1 MELVEQLNSF
11 TEPEGR
17 AELKARLGAWW
28 NGKDF
33 DRDAYLAKVAEGADT
48 AAPSKIKPLDDSK
61 KISKPPARIAALETI
76 WGRGRYTPGDGE
88 LDALLIEAMGRVRG
102 RIGKIGLLGIDAV
115 STDILAQAA
124 GEAMELVEWR
134 EPCGKRSSEL
144 TENARVTNA
153 DLDRMNRFED
163 GTLKCA
169 ISVDAMTF
177 VDHKAG
183 LSARIY
189 RALRDGGRWALLDYS
204 ANPDFIADTAF
215 ASAWAEPQLCHG
227 EDLQKTLEITGF
239 KLVRRVDA
247 TPVVI
252 ETVKAAF
259 ARLGPAL
266 EDVVSEGIG
275 GRDAALML
283 QEVSWEVVAWRSRLK
298 ALEAGQLRVD
308 IWIVEKPGALSE
320 EDEPLNEAFVLPEKA
335 QSLDSE
341 LFASESEDSND
352 DVVAPTVDTVPTAKP
367 VKVED
372 GFINS
377 PKPAESAEEA
387 WDVDGESE
395 DATEELD
402 QSAVDSLFD

>member
-33 DRDAYLAKVAEGADT
+33 DREAYLAQIAENEENQTTNG
-48 AAPSKIKPLDDSK
+48 SKIKPLDVDK
-61 KISKPPARIAALETI
+61 KISTPPPRIAALETI
-76 WGRGRYTPGDGE
+76 WGRGRYMPGDGE
-88 LDALLIEAMGRVRG
+88 LDAVLIEAMGRVRG
-102 RIGKIGLLGIDAV
+102 RIGKIGLLGVDAV

-124 GEAMELVEWR
+124 GEALELVEWR

-163 GTLKCA
+163 GTLKSVV
-169 ISVDAMTF
+169 SVDAMTF

-183 LSARIY
+183 LSSRVY
-189 RALRDGGRWALLDYS
+189 RALRDGGRWALMDYS
-204 ANPDFIADTAF
+204 ANPDYVADTAF

-227 EDLQKTLEITGF
+227 EELQKTLEITGF

-247 TPVVI
+247 TPIVI
-252 ETVKAAF
+252 DAVKAAF

-266 EDVVSEGIG
+266 EDVVAEGIG

-308 IWIVEKPGALSE
+308 VWIVEKPGALAE
-320 EDEPLNEAFVLPEKA
+320 DDEPLNEAFLANETA
-335 QSLDSE
+335 QAVDAD
-341 LFASESEDSND
+341 LFAPADEAEKGQPAEAIADIQPDDAND
-352 DVVAPTVDTVPTAKP
+352 
-367 VKVED
+367 
-372 GFINS
+372 GIINS
-377 PKPAESAEEA
+377 PSSAADDAAGWEVEVDEE
-387 WDVDGESE
+387 E
-395 DATEELD
+395 ATEELD